1 MSTIFEI
8 KQKLIA
14 QADRIAEM
22 LLPQG
27 HKRGNH
33 WIVGN
38 TRGEAG
44 QSLSICLSGSKA
56 GLWYDFAEGIGGDIL
71 DLWCE
76 VKGISLSQAL
86 EEARAALNLTR
97 PKPFM
102 VPHRSYHR
110 PPAPKGNTPQNLVKN
125 YLHKERCIPLEIIKR
140 YRIGEEGEKIIFPFY
155 KPDGTLALVKERLA
169 QAGAKT
175 KPTAAQCEPIL
186 FGWQALYPT
195 NHTATHASHSAPAT
209 ANTATHASQPIPATA
224 QAPTHASQP
233 TSTTANTS
241 THASQ
246 PIPAAANTTT
256 HASQPIPATDHTT
269 THASHPTPAS
279 QPTST
284 TANTSTHASQ
294 PTSTTA
300 NTSTHAS
307 QPTPAAAQ
315 APTHASH
322 SAPAAA
328 TTSTHASQPIPAAAQ
343 APTHASHSAPAAA
356 NTTTHASHPTS
367 TTANTATHAPQPTS
381 TTANTSTHAS
391 QPTST
396 TANTSTHASQPT
408 STTATTSTHASHPTP
423 AAATTSTH
431 ASHPTPAAANTAT
444 HASHPTST
452 TATTSTHASQPTSTT
467 ANTSTHASQPAP
479 ATANTA
485 THAPQP
491 APAAAHTT
499 STHASHSAPATDH
512 TTTHAPQPT
521 PAAAQAPTHAS
532 QPIPAT
538 AQAPT
543 HASHPAP
550 AAANTSTH
558 ASHPA
563 PAAANTTTHAPQPAP
578 AAANTSTHASHPA
591 PAAANTTT
599 HASHPTPA
607 AANTST
613 HASQPIP
620 ATAQAP
626 THAPQPAPAAAHTTS
641 THASHSAPATD
652 HTTTHASHPTPA
664 TANTATHASQPTS
677 TTANTTTHASHPTP
691 ATANTATH
699 ASQPT
704 STTANTTT
712 HASQPTHAPHH
723 SSSDHASF
731 PTFSSTHRTIVIT
744 EGEID
749 ALSLAAYG
757 YPAVSVPFGGGK
769 GGKHNW
775 IENEFDHLEA
785 FETIFLATDMD
796 QPGEEAAHEIAS
808 RLGRHRCYRVRLPRK
823 DANDCL
829 TAGIDAA
836 TIKAAFSSAKSF
848 APEGLRRASDYKDQ
862 VIGLFWPEPEKHLG
876 YTVPYPKLKDKLHF
890 RPAELTLW
898 SGASGAG
905 KSQLLS
911 DCIPHWIAQNSRLC
925 LASLEMKGEQS
936 LRRLTKQT
944 GGLEKPTKET
954 IERILHFLDN
964 GLILYEHVG
973 KSSVDTLLDV
983 FDYCR
988 ARYGCDQFIID
999 SLMRLGIASDDYGGQ
1014 EQAVYKMV
1022 DWAVLNSVHIHL
1034 VAHARKGGLDKDI
1047 PGTEDIKGASE
1058 IGANAFNI
1066 ITIWRNR
1073 SLEDKIFAASLAQE
1087 KADLAKR
1094 PGVIMNIAKQR
1105 SGDFEGKVGLWFDP
1119 QTYRYRCSFEQPPP
1133 RRYL

>member
-8 KQKLIA
+8 KQKLIS
-14 QADRIAEM
+14 QADRIVEM

-27 HKRGNH
+27 HKRGNN

-56 GLWYDFAEGIGGDIL
+56 GLWYDFAEGTGGDLL

-86 EEARAALNLTR
+86 EEARATLNLTR

-102 VPHRSYHR
+102 VPHRSYRR
-110 PPAPKGNTPQNLVKN
+110 PPVPTGQTPQNLVKN
-125 YLHKERCIPLEIIKR
+125 YLHKERHIPLEIIKR
-140 YRIGEEGEKIIFPFY
+140 YRIGENGEKIIFPFY

-169 QAGAKT
+169 QAGAKS
-175 KPTAAQCEPIL
+175 KPTASQCEPIL
-186 FGWQALYPT
+186 FGWQALCPT
-195 NHTATHASHSAPAT
+195 Q
-209 ANTATHASQPIPATA
+209 NTP
-224 QAPTHASQP
+224 
-233 TSTTANTS
+233 STNPTS

-246 PIPAAANTTT
+246 HVPLME
-256 HASQPIPATDHTT
+256 
-269 THASHPTPAS
+269 
-279 QPTST
+279 
-284 TANTSTHASQ
+284 
-294 PTSTTA
+294 
-300 NTSTHAS
+300 
-307 QPTPAAAQ
+307 
-315 APTHASH
+315 
-322 SAPAAA
+322 SAP
-328 TTSTHASQPIPAAAQ
+328 
-343 APTHASHSAPAAA
+343 
-356 NTTTHASHPTS
+356 
-367 TTANTATHAPQPTS
+367 
-381 TTANTSTHAS
+381 
-391 QPTST
+391 
-396 TANTSTHASQPT
+396 
-408 STTATTSTHASHPTP
+408 
-423 AAATTSTH
+423 
-431 ASHPTPAAANTAT
+431 
-444 HASHPTST
+444 
-452 TATTSTHASQPTSTT
+452 
-467 ANTSTHASQPAP
+467 
-479 ATANTA
+479 
-485 THAPQP
+485 
-491 APAAAHTT
+491 
-499 STHASHSAPATDH
+499 
-512 TTTHAPQPT
+512 
-521 PAAAQAPTHAS
+521 
-532 QPIPAT
+532 
-538 AQAPT
+538 
-543 HASHPAP
+543 
-550 AAANTSTH
+550 
-558 ASHPA
+558 
-563 PAAANTTTHAPQPAP
+563 
-578 AAANTSTHASHPA
+578 
-591 PAAANTTT
+591 
-599 HASHPTPA
+599 
-607 AANTST
+607 
-613 HASQPIP
+613 
-620 ATAQAP
+620 
-626 THAPQPAPAAAHTTS
+626 
-641 THASHSAPATD
+641 
-652 HTTTHASHPTPA
+652 
-664 TANTATHASQPTS
+664 
-677 TTANTTTHASHPTP
+677 
-691 ATANTATH
+691 
-699 ASQPT
+699 
-704 STTANTTT
+704 
-712 HASQPTHAPHH
+712 
-723 SSSDHASF
+723 F
-731 PTFSSTHRTIVIT
+731 PTLSSTNRIIVIT

-757 YPAVSVPFGGGK
+757 YPAVSVPFGGGS

-775 IENEFDHLEA
+775 IENEFDHLES

-796 QPGEEAAHEIAS
+796 QPGEEAALEIAS
-808 RLGRHRCYRVRLPRK
+808 RLGRHRCYRVRLPLK

-829 TAGIDAA
+829 TAGIDKA
-836 TIKAAFSSAKSF
+836 TIKAAFSSAQSF

-911 DCIPHWIAQNSRLC
+911 DCIPHWIAQKSRLC

-954 IERILHFLDN
+954 IERILHFLDD

-999 SLMRLGIASDDYGGQ
+999 SLMRLGIASDDYARQ

-1047 PGTEDIKGASE
+1047 PSTEDIKGASE

-1105 SGDFEGKVGLWFDP
+1105 SGDFEGKIGLWFDP
-1119 QTYRYRCSFEQPPP
+1119 QTYRYRCSFEQTFP

>member
-102 VPHRSYHR
+102 VPQYSYRR
-110 PPAPKGNTPQNLVKN
+110 PPVPKGDTPQNLVKN

-155 KPDGTLALVKERLA
+155 KPDGTLALVKERRA

-186 FGWQALYPT
+186 FGWQAFYP
-195 NHTATHASHSAPAT
+195 A
-209 ANTATHASQPIPATA
+209 
-224 QAPTHASQP
+224 
-233 TSTTANTS
+233 
-241 THASQ
+241 
-246 PIPAAANTTT
+246 
-256 HASQPIPATDHTT
+256 PATDHTT
-269 THASHPTPAS
+269 TR
-279 QPTST
+279 
-284 TANTSTHASQ
+284 
-294 PTSTTA
+294 
-300 NTSTHAS
+300 
-307 QPTPAAAQ
+307 
-315 APTHASH
+315 
-322 SAPAAA
+322 
-328 TTSTHASQPIPAAAQ
+328 
-343 APTHASHSAPAAA
+343 
-356 NTTTHASHPTS
+356 
-367 TTANTATHAPQPTS
+367 
-381 TTANTSTHAS
+381 
-391 QPTST
+391 
-396 TANTSTHASQPT
+396 
-408 STTATTSTHASHPTP
+408 
-423 AAATTSTH
+423 
-431 ASHPTPAAANTAT
+431 
-444 HASHPTST
+444 
-452 TATTSTHASQPTSTT
+452 
-467 ANTSTHASQPAP
+467 
-479 ATANTA
+479 
-485 THAPQP
+485 APQP
-491 APAAAHTT
+491 APATDHTATRACQPAPATNHTT
-499 STHASHSAPATDH
+499 TRALQPAPATDHTATRALQPAPATDHTATHTPQPAPATDH
-512 TTTHAPQPT
+512 TTTHTPQPT
-521 PAAAQAPTHAS
+521 PATDHTTTYTPQPT
-532 QPIPAT
+532 PAT
-538 AQAPT
+538 D
-543 HASHPAP
+543 H
-550 AAANTSTH
+550 
-558 ASHPA
+558 
-563 PAAANTTTHAPQPAP
+563 TTTRAPQP
-578 AAANTSTHASHPA
+578 
-591 PAAANTTT
+591 
-599 HASHPTPA
+599 
-607 AANTST
+607 
-613 HASQPIP
+613 
-620 ATAQAP
+620 
-626 THAPQPAPAAAHTTS
+626 
-641 THASHSAPATD
+641 APATD
-652 HTTTHASHPTPA
+652 HTTTRACQPAPA
-664 TANTATHASQPTS
+664 T
-677 TTANTTTHASHPTP
+677 
-691 ATANTATH
+691 
-699 ASQPT
+699 
-704 STTANTTT
+704 
-712 HASQPTHAPHH
+712 
-723 SSSDHASF
+723 DHASF
-731 PTFSSTHRTIVIT
+731 PTLSSTNRTIVIT

-757 YPAVSVPFGGGK
+757 YPAVSVPFGGGR

-829 TAGIDAA
+829 TASIDAA
-836 TIKAAFSSAKSF
+836 TIKAAFSSAKNF

-973 KSSVDTLLDV
+973 KSSVDALLDV

-999 SLMRLGIASDDYGGQ
+999 SLMRLGIASDDYAGQ

-1087 KADLAKR
+1087 KADLVKR

-1119 QTYRYRCSFEQPPP
+1119 QTYRYRCSFEQPPL

>member
-14 QADRIAEM
+14 QADQIAEM

-27 HKRGNH
+27 HKRGNN

-44 QSLSICLSGSKA
+44 QSLSICLSGNKA

-86 EEARAALNLTR
+86 EEARATLNLTR

-102 VPHRSYHR
+102 VPQRSYRR
-110 PPAPKGNTPQNLVKN
+110 PPIPKGCTPQNLVKN
-125 YLHKERCIPLEIIKR
+125 YLHKERCIPLEIIKH
-140 YRIGEEGEKIIFPFY
+140 YRVEEENEKIIFPFY
-155 KPDGTLALVKERLA
+155 KPNGTLALVKERLA

-186 FGWQALYPT
+186 FGWQALYPI
-195 NHTATHASHSAPAT
+195 NSP
-209 ANTATHASQPIPATA
+209 PP
-224 QAPTHASQP
+224 PTH
-233 TSTTANTS
+233 
-241 THASQ
+241 
-246 PIPAAANTTT
+246 
-256 HASQPIPATDHTT
+256 
-269 THASHPTPAS
+269 
-279 QPTST
+279 
-284 TANTSTHASQ
+284 
-294 PTSTTA
+294 
-300 NTSTHAS
+300 
-307 QPTPAAAQ
+307 
-315 APTHASH
+315 
-322 SAPAAA
+322 
-328 TTSTHASQPIPAAAQ
+328 
-343 APTHASHSAPAAA
+343 
-356 NTTTHASHPTS
+356 
-367 TTANTATHAPQPTS
+367 
-381 TTANTSTHAS
+381 
-391 QPTST
+391 
-396 TANTSTHASQPT
+396 
-408 STTATTSTHASHPTP
+408 
-423 AAATTSTH
+423 
-431 ASHPTPAAANTAT
+431 
-444 HASHPTST
+444 
-452 TATTSTHASQPTSTT
+452 
-467 ANTSTHASQPAP
+467 QPAP
-479 ATANTA
+479 SNTNAA

-491 APAAAHTT
+491 A
-499 STHASHSAPATDH
+499 SS
-512 TTTHAPQPT
+512 
-521 PAAAQAPTHAS
+521 
-532 QPIPAT
+532 
-538 AQAPT
+538 
-543 HASHPAP
+543 
-550 AAANTSTH
+550 AANTSTH
-558 ASHPA
+558 
-563 PAAANTTTHAPQPAP
+563 
-578 AAANTSTHASHPA
+578 TSP
-591 PAAANTTT
+591 
-599 HASHPTPA
+599 PT
-607 AANTST
+607 S
-613 HASQPIP
+613 S
-620 ATAQAP
+620 ATQAP
-626 THAPQPAPAAAHTTS
+626 THAPHT
-641 THASHSAPATD
+641 AF
-652 HTTTHASHPTPA
+652 
-664 TANTATHASQPTS
+664 
-677 TTANTTTHASHPTP
+677 
-691 ATANTATH
+691 
-699 ASQPT
+699 
-704 STTANTTT
+704 
-712 HASQPTHAPHH
+712 
-723 SSSDHASF
+723 SDHASF
-731 PTFSSTHRTIVIT
+731 SIHSSKNRTIVIT

-757 YPAVSVPFGGGK
+757 YPAVSVPFGGGR
-769 GGKHNW
+769 GGKQNW

-796 QPGEEAAHEIAS
+796 QSGEEAAHEIAS
-808 RLGRHRCYRVRLPRK
+808 RLGRHRCYRVCLPRK

-836 TIKAAFSSAKSF
+836 TIKAAFSSAKNF

-862 VIGLFWPEPEKHLG
+862 VIELFWPKPEKHLG

-911 DCIPHWIAQNSRLC
+911 DCIPHWISQKSRLC

-999 SLMRLGIASDDYGGQ
+999 SLMRLGIASDDYARQ

-1022 DWAVLNSVHIHL
+1022 DWAILNSVHIHL

-1119 QTYRYRCSFEQPPP
+1119 QTYRYRCSFDSSLTQ

>member
-8 KQKLIA
+8 KQKLIS

-27 HKRGNH
+27 HKRGNN

-56 GLWYDFAEGIGGDIL
+56 GLWYDFAESTGGDLL

-86 EEARAALNLTR
+86 EEARATLNLTR

-102 VPHRSYHR
+102 APHRSYRR
-110 PPAPKGNTPQNLVKN
+110 PPVPTGQSPQNLVKT
-125 YLHKERCIPLEIIKR
+125 YLHEERRIPLEIIKR
-140 YRIGEEGEKIIFPFY
+140 YRIGENGKKIIFPFY

-169 QAGAKT
+169 QTGAKT
-175 KPTAAQCEPIL
+175 KPTASQCEPIL

-195 NHTATHASHSAPAT
+195 NHASTQAPQ
-209 ANTATHASQPIPATA
+209 NTASTNL
-224 QAPTHASQP
+224 
-233 TSTTANTS
+233 TSTQ
-241 THASQ
+241 AS
-246 PIPAAANTTT
+246 P
-256 HASQPIPATDHTT
+256 HT
-269 THASHPTPAS
+269 
-279 QPTST
+279 
-284 TANTSTHASQ
+284 
-294 PTSTTA
+294 
-300 NTSTHAS
+300 
-307 QPTPAAAQ
+307 
-315 APTHASH
+315 
-322 SAPAAA
+322 
-328 TTSTHASQPIPAAAQ
+328 
-343 APTHASHSAPAAA
+343 
-356 NTTTHASHPTS
+356 
-367 TTANTATHAPQPTS
+367 PQ
-381 TTANTSTHAS
+381 
-391 QPTST
+391 
-396 TANTSTHASQPT
+396 
-408 STTATTSTHASHPTP
+408 
-423 AAATTSTH
+423 
-431 ASHPTPAAANTAT
+431 
-444 HASHPTST
+444 
-452 TATTSTHASQPTSTT
+452 
-467 ANTSTHASQPAP
+467 
-479 ATANTA
+479 
-485 THAPQP
+485 
-491 APAAAHTT
+491 
-499 STHASHSAPATDH
+499 
-512 TTTHAPQPT
+512 
-521 PAAAQAPTHAS
+521 
-532 QPIPAT
+532 
-538 AQAPT
+538 
-543 HASHPAP
+543 
-550 AAANTSTH
+550 
-558 ASHPA
+558 
-563 PAAANTTTHAPQPAP
+563 
-578 AAANTSTHASHPA
+578 
-591 PAAANTTT
+591 
-599 HASHPTPA
+599 
-607 AANTST
+607 
-613 HASQPIP
+613 
-620 ATAQAP
+620 QAP
-626 THAPQPAPAAAHTTS
+626 THAPQQAFQHTPQQVPSTNPASTQASQNTTS
-641 THASHSAPATD
+641 TNHPSTQVPQQAPQHTPQQVPSTNHASTQAP
-652 HTTTHASHPTPA
+652 
-664 TANTATHASQPTS
+664 
-677 TTANTTTHASHPTP
+677 
-691 ATANTATH
+691 
-699 ASQPT
+699 
-704 STTANTTT
+704 
-712 HASQPTHAPHH
+712 
-723 SSSDHASF
+723 F
-731 PTFSSTHRTIVIT
+731 PLLSSTNRTIVIT

-757 YPAVSVPFGGGK
+757 YPAVSVPFGGGS

-775 IENEFDHLEA
+775 IENEFDHLES

-796 QPGEEAAHEIAS
+796 PPGEEAAREIAS

-829 TAGIDAA
+829 TAGIDKA
-836 TIKAAFSSAKSF
+836 TIKAAFSSAQSF

-911 DCIPHWIAQNSRLC
+911 DCIPHWIAQKSRLC

-944 GGLEKPTKET
+944 GGLEQPTKET
-954 IERILHFLDN
+954 IERILHFLDD

-999 SLMRLGIASDDYGGQ
+999 SLMRLGIASDDYARQ

-1022 DWAVLNSVHIHL
+1022 DWAVLNNVHIHL

-1047 PGTEDIKGASE
+1047 PSTEDIKGASE

-1105 SGDFEGKVGLWFDP
+1105 SGDFEGKIGLWFDP
-1119 QTYRYRCSFEQPPP
+1119 QTYRYRCSFEQSFP

>member
-8 KQKLIA
+8 KQKLIS

-27 HKRGNH
+27 HKRGNN

-56 GLWYDFAEGIGGDIL
+56 GLWYDFAEGIGGDLL

-102 VPHRSYHR
+102 APHRSYRR
-110 PPAPKGNTPQNLVKN
+110 PPVPTGRPPQNLVKT
-125 YLHKERCIPLEIIKR
+125 YLHKERHIPLEIIKR
-140 YRIGEEGEKIIFPFY
+140 YRIGEDGEKIIFPFY

-175 KPTAAQCEPIL
+175 KPTAAHCEPIL
-186 FGWQALYPT
+186 FGWQALCPSNPT
-195 NHTATHASHSAPAT
+195 APQAPQHALSTNPAATQAPQQAFSTTPAATQAPQQAFSTTPAATQAPQHAPSSTPT
-209 ANTATHASQPIPATA
+209 TTNASQH
-224 QAPTHASQP
+224 APSSTPTTTNASQ
-233 TSTTANTS
+233 
-241 THASQ
+241 HAPSS
-246 PIPAAANTTT
+246 IPAATQAPQ
-256 HASQPIPATDHTT
+256 HAPSSTPTAPHAPQHAPSSTPATTQAPQHAPSTNPAATQAPQHAPSTNPAATQAPQHAPSTNPAATQAPQHAPSSTQATT
-269 THASHPTPAS
+269 QAPQHAPSTNPTATQAPQQTPS
-279 QPTST
+279 S
-284 TANTSTHASQ
+284 
-294 PTSTTA
+294 
-300 NTSTHAS
+300 
-307 QPTPAAAQ
+307 TPAATQ
-315 APTHASH
+315 APQHAPS
-322 SAPAAA
+322 SPPAA
-328 TTSTHASQPIPAAAQ
+328 TQ
-343 APTHASHSAPAAA
+343 APQQSPLMERAP
-356 NTTTHASHPTS
+356 
-367 TTANTATHAPQPTS
+367 
-381 TTANTSTHAS
+381 
-391 QPTST
+391 
-396 TANTSTHASQPT
+396 
-408 STTATTSTHASHPTP
+408 
-423 AAATTSTH
+423 
-431 ASHPTPAAANTAT
+431 
-444 HASHPTST
+444 
-452 TATTSTHASQPTSTT
+452 
-467 ANTSTHASQPAP
+467 
-479 ATANTA
+479 
-485 THAPQP
+485 
-491 APAAAHTT
+491 
-499 STHASHSAPATDH
+499 
-512 TTTHAPQPT
+512 
-521 PAAAQAPTHAS
+521 
-532 QPIPAT
+532 
-538 AQAPT
+538 
-543 HASHPAP
+543 
-550 AAANTSTH
+550 
-558 ASHPA
+558 
-563 PAAANTTTHAPQPAP
+563 
-578 AAANTSTHASHPA
+578 
-591 PAAANTTT
+591 
-599 HASHPTPA
+599 
-607 AANTST
+607 
-613 HASQPIP
+613 
-620 ATAQAP
+620 
-626 THAPQPAPAAAHTTS
+626 
-641 THASHSAPATD
+641 
-652 HTTTHASHPTPA
+652 
-664 TANTATHASQPTS
+664 
-677 TTANTTTHASHPTP
+677 
-691 ATANTATH
+691 
-699 ASQPT
+699 
-704 STTANTTT
+704 
-712 HASQPTHAPHH
+712 
-723 SSSDHASF
+723 F
-731 PTFSSTHRTIVIT
+731 PLLSSTNRTIVIT

-757 YPAVSVPFGGGK
+757 YPAVSVPFGGGS

-796 QPGEEAAHEIAS
+796 KPGEEAAREIAS
-808 RLGRHRCYRVRLPRK
+808 RLGRHRCYRVRLPLK

-829 TAGIDAA
+829 TAGIDRA

-848 APEGLRRASDYKDQ
+848 APEGLRRASDYKDK

-876 YTVPYPKLKDKLHF
+876 YTVPYPKLKDKVHF

-944 GGLEKPTKET
+944 GGLEQPTKET
-954 IERILHFLDN
+954 IERILHFLDE

-999 SLMRLGIASDDYGGQ
+999 SLMRLGIASDDYARQ

-1034 VAHARKGGLDKDI
+1034 VAHARKSGLDKDI
-1047 PGTEDIKGASE
+1047 PSTEDIKGASE

-1073 SLEDKIFAASLAQE
+1073 PLEDKIFAASLAQE

-1105 SGDFEGKVGLWFDP
+1105 SGDFEGKIGLWFDP
-1119 QTYRYRCSFEQPPP
+1119 QTYRYRCSFEQSFP

>member
-8 KQKLIA
+8 KQKLIS

-27 HKRGNH
+27 HKRGNN

-56 GLWYDFAEGIGGDIL
+56 GLWYDFAESTGGDLL

-86 EEARAALNLTR
+86 EEARATLNLTR

-102 VPHRSYHR
+102 APHRSYRR
-110 PPAPKGNTPQNLVKN
+110 PPVPTGQSPQNLVKT
-125 YLHKERCIPLEIIKR
+125 YLHEERRIPLEIIKR
-140 YRIGEEGEKIIFPFY
+140 YRIGENGKKIIFPFY

-169 QAGAKT
+169 QTGAKT
-175 KPTAAQCEPIL
+175 KPTASQCEPIL

-195 NHTATHASHSAPAT
+195 NHASTHTSQQATQ
-209 ANTATHASQPIPATA
+209 NTA
-224 QAPTHASQP
+224 
-233 TSTTANTS
+233 STN
-241 THASQ
+241 
-246 PIPAAANTTT
+246 
-256 HASQPIPATDHTT
+256 
-269 THASHPTPAS
+269 PAS
-279 QPTST
+279 TQ
-284 TANTSTHASQ
+284 AS
-294 PTSTTA
+294 P
-300 NTSTHAS
+300 H
-307 QPTPAAAQ
+307 TPQ
-315 APTHASH
+315 
-322 SAPAAA
+322 
-328 TTSTHASQPIPAAAQ
+328 
-343 APTHASHSAPAAA
+343 
-356 NTTTHASHPTS
+356 
-367 TTANTATHAPQPTS
+367 
-381 TTANTSTHAS
+381 
-391 QPTST
+391 
-396 TANTSTHASQPT
+396 
-408 STTATTSTHASHPTP
+408 
-423 AAATTSTH
+423 
-431 ASHPTPAAANTAT
+431 
-444 HASHPTST
+444 
-452 TATTSTHASQPTSTT
+452 
-467 ANTSTHASQPAP
+467 
-479 ATANTA
+479 
-485 THAPQP
+485 
-491 APAAAHTT
+491 
-499 STHASHSAPATDH
+499 
-512 TTTHAPQPT
+512 
-521 PAAAQAPTHAS
+521 
-532 QPIPAT
+532 
-538 AQAPT
+538 
-543 HASHPAP
+543 
-550 AAANTSTH
+550 
-558 ASHPA
+558 
-563 PAAANTTTHAPQPAP
+563 
-578 AAANTSTHASHPA
+578 
-591 PAAANTTT
+591 
-599 HASHPTPA
+599 
-607 AANTST
+607 
-613 HASQPIP
+613 
-620 ATAQAP
+620 QAP
-626 THAPQPAPAAAHTTS
+626 THAPQQASQHTPQQVPSTNPASTQAPQNTASTNLTS
-641 THASHSAPATD
+641 TQAPQQAPQHTPQQVPSTNPASTQAPQNTASTNLTSTQAPQQAPQHTPQQVPSTNHASTQAPQ
-652 HTTTHASHPTPA
+652 
-664 TANTATHASQPTS
+664 NTASTQAPQNTASTNLTS
-677 TTANTTTHASHPTP
+677 TQASPHTP
-691 ATANTATH
+691 QQA
-699 ASQPT
+699 
-704 STTANTTT
+704 
-712 HASQPTHAPHH
+712 PTHAPQQAPQHTPQQVPSTNPASTQASQNTTSTNH
-723 SSSDHASF
+723 PSTQVPQQAPQHTPQQVPSTNHASTQAPF
-731 PTFSSTHRTIVIT
+731 PILSSTNRTIVIT

-757 YPAVSVPFGGGK
+757 YPAVSVPFGGGS

-775 IENEFDHLEA
+775 IENEFDHLES

-796 QPGEEAAHEIAS
+796 PPGEEAAREIAS

-829 TAGIDAA
+829 TAGIDKA
-836 TIKAAFSSAKSF
+836 TIKAAFSSAQSF

-911 DCIPHWIAQNSRLC
+911 DCIPHWIAQKSRLC

-944 GGLEKPTKET
+944 GGLEQPTKET
-954 IERILHFLDN
+954 IERILHFLDD

-973 KSSVDTLLDV
+973 KSSVDTLLEV

-999 SLMRLGIASDDYGGQ
+999 SLMRLGIASDDYARQ

-1047 PGTEDIKGASE
+1047 PSTEDIKGASE

-1105 SGDFEGKVGLWFDP
+1105 SGDFEGKIGLWFDP
-1119 QTYRYRCSFEQPPP
+1119 QTYRYRCSFEQSFP

>member
-8 KQKLIA
+8 KQKLIS
-14 QADRIAEM
+14 QADRIVEM

-27 HKRGNH
+27 HKRGNN

-56 GLWYDFAEGIGGDIL
+56 GLWYDFAEGTGGDLL

-86 EEARAALNLTR
+86 EEARATLNLTR

-102 VPHRSYHR
+102 VPHRSYRR
-110 PPAPKGNTPQNLVKN
+110 PPVPTGQTPQNLVKN
-125 YLHKERCIPLEIIKR
+125 YLHKERHIPLEIIKR
-140 YRIGEEGEKIIFPFY
+140 YRIGENGEKIIFPFY

-169 QAGAKT
+169 QAGAKS
-175 KPTAAQCEPIL
+175 KPTASQCEPIL
-186 FGWQALYPT
+186 FGWQALCPT
-195 NHTATHASHSAPAT
+195 QNTPSTNPTSA
-209 ANTATHASQPIPATA
+209 HASQNTPSTHPAST
-224 QAPTHASQP
+224 QASQNTP
-233 TSTTANTS
+233 STNPTS

-246 PIPAAANTTT
+246 NT
-256 HASQPIPATDHTT
+256 ASAH
-269 THASHPTPAS
+269 PAS
-279 QPTST
+279 TH
-284 TANTSTHASQ
+284 TAQ
-294 PTSTTA
+294 
-300 NTSTHAS
+300 
-307 QPTPAAAQ
+307 Q
-315 APTHASH
+315 AT
-322 SAPAAA
+322 
-328 TTSTHASQPIPAAAQ
+328 Q
-343 APTHASHSAPAAA
+343 
-356 NTTTHASHPTS
+356 
-367 TTANTATHAPQPTS
+367 HAP
-381 TTANTSTHAS
+381 
-391 QPTST
+391 
-396 TANTSTHASQPT
+396 
-408 STTATTSTHASHPTP
+408 
-423 AAATTSTH
+423 
-431 ASHPTPAAANTAT
+431 
-444 HASHPTST
+444 
-452 TATTSTHASQPTSTT
+452 
-467 ANTSTHASQPAP
+467 
-479 ATANTA
+479 
-485 THAPQP
+485 
-491 APAAAHTT
+491 
-499 STHASHSAPATDH
+499 
-512 TTTHAPQPT
+512 
-521 PAAAQAPTHAS
+521 
-532 QPIPAT
+532 
-538 AQAPT
+538 
-543 HASHPAP
+543 
-550 AAANTSTH
+550 
-558 ASHPA
+558 
-563 PAAANTTTHAPQPAP
+563 
-578 AAANTSTHASHPA
+578 
-591 PAAANTTT
+591 
-599 HASHPTPA
+599 
-607 AANTST
+607 
-613 HASQPIP
+613 
-620 ATAQAP
+620 
-626 THAPQPAPAAAHTTS
+626 
-641 THASHSAPATD
+641 
-652 HTTTHASHPTPA
+652 
-664 TANTATHASQPTS
+664 
-677 TTANTTTHASHPTP
+677 
-691 ATANTATH
+691 
-699 ASQPT
+699 
-704 STTANTTT
+704 
-712 HASQPTHAPHH
+712 
-723 SSSDHASF
+723 F
-731 PTFSSTHRTIVIT
+731 PTFSSTNRTIVIT

-757 YPAVSVPFGGGK
+757 YPAVSVPFGGGS

-775 IENEFDHLEA
+775 IENEFDHLES

-796 QPGEEAAHEIAS
+796 QPGEEAALEIAS
-808 RLGRHRCYRVRLPRK
+808 RLGRHRCYRVRLPLK

-829 TAGIDAA
+829 TAGIDKA
-836 TIKAAFSSAKSF
+836 TIKAAFSSAQSF

-911 DCIPHWIAQNSRLC
+911 DCIPHWIAQKSRLC

-954 IERILHFLDN
+954 IERILHFLDD

-999 SLMRLGIASDDYGGQ
+999 SLMRLGIASDDYARQ

-1047 PGTEDIKGASE
+1047 PSTEDIKGASE

-1105 SGDFEGKVGLWFDP
+1105 SGDFEGKIGLWFDP
-1119 QTYRYRCSFEQPPP
+1119 QTYRYRCSFEQTFP

>member
-8 KQKLIA
+8 KQKLIS

-27 HKRGNH
+27 HKRGNN

-56 GLWYDFAEGIGGDIL
+56 GLWYDFAEGIGGDLL

-102 VPHRSYHR
+102 APHRSYRR
-110 PPAPKGNTPQNLVKN
+110 PPVPTGRPPQNLVKT
-125 YLHKERCIPLEIIKR
+125 YLHKERHIPLEIIKR
-140 YRIGEEGEKIIFPFY
+140 YRIGEDGEKIIFPFY

-175 KPTAAQCEPIL
+175 KPTAAHCEPIL
-186 FGWQALYPT
+186 FGWQALCP
-195 NHTATHASHSAPAT
+195 S
-209 ANTATHASQPIPATA
+209 
-224 QAPTHASQP
+224 
-233 TSTTANTS
+233 
-241 THASQ
+241 
-246 PIPAAANTTT
+246 
-256 HASQPIPATDHTT
+256 
-269 THASHPTPAS
+269 
-279 QPTST
+279 
-284 TANTSTHASQ
+284 
-294 PTSTTA
+294 
-300 NTSTHAS
+300 
-307 QPTPAAAQ
+307 TPAAPQ
-315 APTHASH
+315 APQHALSTN
-322 SAPAAA
+322 PAAPQA
-328 TTSTHASQPIPAAAQ
+328 PQQALSTNPAATQ
-343 APTHASHSAPAAA
+343 APQHAPSTNPAATQA
-356 NTTTHASHPTS
+356 PQHAPS
-367 TTANTATHAPQPTS
+367 TNPTATQAPQQTPS
-381 TTANTSTHAS
+381 S
-391 QPTST
+391 
-396 TANTSTHASQPT
+396 
-408 STTATTSTHASHPTP
+408 TP
-423 AAATTSTH
+423 AATQAPQH
-431 ASHPTPAAANTAT
+431 APSSPPAAT
-444 HASHPTST
+444 
-452 TATTSTHASQPTSTT
+452 Q
-467 ANTSTHASQPAP
+467 
-479 ATANTA
+479 
-485 THAPQP
+485 APQ
-491 APAAAHTT
+491 
-499 STHASHSAPATDH
+499 
-512 TTTHAPQPT
+512 
-521 PAAAQAPTHAS
+521 QAPLMER
-532 QPIPAT
+532 
-538 AQAPT
+538 AP
-543 HASHPAP
+543 
-550 AAANTSTH
+550 
-558 ASHPA
+558 
-563 PAAANTTTHAPQPAP
+563 
-578 AAANTSTHASHPA
+578 
-591 PAAANTTT
+591 
-599 HASHPTPA
+599 
-607 AANTST
+607 
-613 HASQPIP
+613 
-620 ATAQAP
+620 
-626 THAPQPAPAAAHTTS
+626 
-641 THASHSAPATD
+641 
-652 HTTTHASHPTPA
+652 
-664 TANTATHASQPTS
+664 
-677 TTANTTTHASHPTP
+677 
-691 ATANTATH
+691 
-699 ASQPT
+699 
-704 STTANTTT
+704 
-712 HASQPTHAPHH
+712 
-723 SSSDHASF
+723 F
-731 PTFSSTHRTIVIT
+731 PLLSSTNRTIVIT

-757 YPAVSVPFGGGK
+757 YPAVSVPFGGGS

-796 QPGEEAAHEIAS
+796 KPGEEAAREIAS
-808 RLGRHRCYRVRLPRK
+808 RLGRHRCYRVRLPLK

-829 TAGIDAA
+829 TAGIDRA

-848 APEGLRRASDYKDQ
+848 APEGLRRASDYKDK

-876 YTVPYPKLKDKLHF
+876 YTVPYPKLKDKVHF

-944 GGLEKPTKET
+944 GGLEQPTKET
-954 IERILHFLDN
+954 IERILHFLDE

-999 SLMRLGIASDDYGGQ
+999 SLMRLGIASDDYARQ

-1034 VAHARKGGLDKDI
+1034 VAHARKSGLDKDI
-1047 PGTEDIKGASE
+1047 PSTEDIKGASE

-1073 SLEDKIFAASLAQE
+1073 PLEDKIFAASLAQE

-1105 SGDFEGKVGLWFDP
+1105 SGDFEGKIGLWFDP
-1119 QTYRYRCSFEQPPP
+1119 QTYRYRCSFEQSFP

>member
-8 KQKLIA
+8 KQKLIS

-27 HKRGNH
+27 HKRGNN

-56 GLWYDFAEGIGGDIL
+56 GLWYDFAEGTGGDLL

-86 EEARAALNLTR
+86 EEARATLNLTR

-102 VPHRSYHR
+102 APHRSYRR
-110 PPAPKGNTPQNLVKN
+110 PPIPTGQSPQNLVKN
-125 YLHKERCIPLEIIKR
+125 YLHEERRIPLEIIKR
-140 YRIGEEGEKIIFPFY
+140 YRIGENGEKIIFPFY

-169 QAGAKT
+169 QTGAKT
-175 KPTAAQCEPIL
+175 KPTASQCEPIL

-195 NHTATHASHSAPAT
+195 NHASTHTSQQ
-209 ANTATHASQPIPATA
+209 ASQHTTSTNPTSTQASQNTPSTNPASTQA
-224 QAPTHASQP
+224 SPHTSQQVTQHAPQQVFQHTPQQAPSTNPASTQTSQNTTSTNHPSTHTPQQAPSTNLTSTQASQNIATTNLTSTQASQNTPSTNPASTQASQNTPSTNPASTQASQNIATTNPASTQVSQNTPSTNLTSTQASQNTPSTNPASTQASQNIATTNPASTQVSQNTPSTNLTSTQASQNTPSTNPASTQVSQNTPSTNHPSTHTHQQAPTH
-233 TSTTANTS
+233 
-241 THASQ
+241 THQ
-246 PIPAAANTTT
+246 
-256 HASQPIPATDHTT
+256 
-269 THASHPTPAS
+269 
-279 QPTST
+279 
-284 TANTSTHASQ
+284 
-294 PTSTTA
+294 
-300 NTSTHAS
+300 
-307 QPTPAAAQ
+307 Q
-315 APTHASH
+315 APF
-322 SAPAAA
+322 
-328 TTSTHASQPIPAAAQ
+328 PIL
-343 APTHASHSAPAAA
+343 
-356 NTTTHASHPTS
+356 
-367 TTANTATHAPQPTS
+367 
-381 TTANTSTHAS
+381 
-391 QPTST
+391 
-396 TANTSTHASQPT
+396 
-408 STTATTSTHASHPTP
+408 
-423 AAATTSTH
+423 
-431 ASHPTPAAANTAT
+431 
-444 HASHPTST
+444 
-452 TATTSTHASQPTSTT
+452 
-467 ANTSTHASQPAP
+467 
-479 ATANTA
+479 
-485 THAPQP
+485 
-491 APAAAHTT
+491 
-499 STHASHSAPATDH
+499 
-512 TTTHAPQPT
+512 
-521 PAAAQAPTHAS
+521 
-532 QPIPAT
+532 
-538 AQAPT
+538 
-543 HASHPAP
+543 
-550 AAANTSTH
+550 
-558 ASHPA
+558 
-563 PAAANTTTHAPQPAP
+563 
-578 AAANTSTHASHPA
+578 
-591 PAAANTTT
+591 
-599 HASHPTPA
+599 
-607 AANTST
+607 
-613 HASQPIP
+613 
-620 ATAQAP
+620 
-626 THAPQPAPAAAHTTS
+626 
-641 THASHSAPATD
+641 
-652 HTTTHASHPTPA
+652 
-664 TANTATHASQPTS
+664 
-677 TTANTTTHASHPTP
+677 
-691 ATANTATH
+691 
-699 ASQPT
+699 
-704 STTANTTT
+704 
-712 HASQPTHAPHH
+712 
-723 SSSDHASF
+723 
-731 PTFSSTHRTIVIT
+731 SSTNRTIVIT

-757 YPAVSVPFGGGK
+757 YPAVSVPFGGGS

-775 IENEFDHLEA
+775 IENEFDHLES

-796 QPGEEAAHEIAS
+796 KPGEEAAREIAS
-808 RLGRHRCYRVRLPRK
+808 RLGRHRCYRVRLPLK

-829 TAGIDAA
+829 TAGIDKA
-836 TIKAAFSSAKSF
+836 TIKAAFSSAQSF

-911 DCIPHWIAQNSRLC
+911 DCIPHWIAQKSRLC

-944 GGLEKPTKET
+944 GGLEQPTKET
-954 IERILHFLDN
+954 IERILHFLDE

-999 SLMRLGIASDDYGGQ
+999 SLMRLGIASDDYARQ

-1047 PGTEDIKGASE
+1047 PSTEDIKGASE

-1073 SLEDKIFAASLAQE
+1073 PLEDKIFAASLAQE

-1105 SGDFEGKVGLWFDP
+1105 SGDFEGKIGLWFDP
-1119 QTYRYRCSFEQPPP
+1119 QTYRYRCSFEQSFP